1 MPPVNP
7 TGTAATSNE
16 SPSGP
21 NLRRCSINRHL
32 GTVGTVKQIIAFTG
46 LPGTGKSTLAEALAT
61 ETGVPAFAGDW
72 LLGALRP
79 HGVLAGLERPAFLAM
94 YYDLLGTLIKRQLML
109 GQSAIVD
116 CLVNAEIAARWE
128 KLAAE
133 YDGRLRIVECICS
146 DEEEHRRRLD
156 GRRRGIPGWHE
167 VGWDHVLRMR
177 SEYPRLTRELLVL
190 DAMDPLDTNLDQVRT
205 YLRRW

>member
-1 MPPVNP
+1 M
-7 TGTAATSNE
+7 S
-16 SPSGP
+16 
-21 NLRRCSINRHL
+21 
-32 GTVGTVKQIIAFTG
+32 QIIAFTG

-79 HGVLAGLERPAFLAM
+79 HGVLGGLDRPTFLAM

-116 CLVNAEIAARWE
+116 CLVSEEVAARWE
-128 KLAAE
+128 ALAAE
-133 YDGRLRIVECICS
+133 YGSRLLIVECVCR
-146 DEEEHRRRLD
+146 DEGVHRSRLE

-177 SEYPRLTRELLVL
+177 SEYAQLERERLTV
-190 DAMDPLDTNLDQVRT
+190 DAMDPLAGNVDRVREFI
-205 YLRRW
+205 RRS

>member
-1 MPPVNP
+1 M
-7 TGTAATSNE
+7 
-16 SPSGP
+16 
-21 NLRRCSINRHL
+21 
-32 GTVGTVKQIIAFTG
+32 KQIIAFTG

-79 HGVLAGLERPAFLAM
+79 HGILRGLERPVFLSM

-116 CLVNAEIAARWE
+116 CLVNDEIADRWDG
-128 KLAAE
+128 LAAE
-133 YDGRLRIVECICS
+133 YDARLRLVECVCS
-146 DEEEHRRRLD
+146 DEGEHRRRVE

-167 VGWDHVLRMR
+167 GGGITSSGCGVSIPTWSANG
-177 SEYPRLTRELLVL
+177 
-190 DAMDPLDTNLDQVRT
+190 
-205 YLRRW
+205 

>member
-1 MPPVNP
+1 M
-7 TGTAATSNE
+7 
-16 SPSGP
+16 
-21 NLRRCSINRHL
+21 
-32 GTVGTVKQIIAFTG
+32 KQIIAFTG

-79 HGVLAGLERPAFLAM
+79 HGVLRGLERPVFLSM

-116 CLVNAEIAARWE
+116 CLVNDEIADRWDG
-128 KLAAE
+128 LAAE
-133 YDGRLRIVECICS
+133 YDARLRLVECVCS
-146 DEEEHRRRLD
+146 DEGEHRRRVE

-167 VGWDHVLRMR
+167 VGWDHVERMR
-177 SEYPRLTRELLVL
+177 SEYPHLERERLTV
-190 DAMDPLDTNLDQVRT
+190 DAMESLSGNLLRVGAYIRRT
-205 YLRRW
+205 